1 MHHEVKKSIEKIL
14 AVTWTND
21 KSGIVA
27 RRRENKKDAIN
38 DGFRLE
44 VDGSLTF
51 INIRLTESGLYD
63 FRVYNSEGTETGRG
77 QNKMKVYAKVPKPDL
92 KSTCNTDGNVTLTCN
107 AGNGEDLQYTWFDR
121 TNPIENKHT
130 KTLILPVAKVNNP
143 YSCSAK
149 NPVSEARSENK
160 TVTCQDV
167 KKAVG
172 DDVKFRPDN
181 IPSPT
186 VSIIWK
192 HKDNDGIMVKAI
204 EWDTDDVDVP
214 NPKFKDI
221 ATLDEK
227 TGEITLTG
235 LKLHHSG
242 VYTIEINSKEQQNK
256 FTLTVMVSGEEC
268 KENQLEGTSCTMKLK
283 SREKTAEVKWTND
296 KSVIIA
302 RRKKNK
308 DTVKDG
314 FRLEVDG
321 SLTFINI
328 RVTESG
334 LYDFS
339 TYDSVG
345 TETGRGQ
352 NKIKVYAKVPKPDLK
367 WTCNTDGNVTL
378 TCNAGNGED
387 LQYTWFDRTNPIE
400 NKHTKTLI
408 LPLEKVNN
416 QYSCSAKNPV
426 SEARSESKTVTCQ
439 DVKRAVGDDVTFRP
453 DNIPSPTTSI
463 LWKHTDNDGIMV
475 KVIEWEPV
483 DGVDVPNPKFKD
495 IATLDEK
502 TGEITLTGLKLHHS
516 GVYSIEINSKEQQ
529 NKFTLTVMEPVPKPE
544 IRRETSS
551 NHDAKYLIC
560 DGDATIIWK
569 NSAGETLSGTPI
581 SGPPKGES
589 ITVNNTRN
597 RDNYYTCTLKNDV
610 SEKTSDRVY
619 EKDLFTEPVPK
630 PEIRIETSKNHDVKS
645 LNCYGDATIIWK
657 NSAGD
662 TLSGTPISG
671 STKGESLT
679 VKNTRNR
686 DNYYTCTLQNDVS
699 EKTSDPVYE
708 KDLFSSY
715 SSDNNPGPS
724 TGLIVFLVILLVLL
738 FLGIAA
744 CLLYICHDKTH
755 ESVHNSCGNAPILG
769 GVLRC
774 LDRCRKNPGTDK
786 NENPD
791 NAANQPLKDVT
802 ASPKEGKIWIRSWE
816 WMSSLISAPMNDPTD
831 REEFDKHVNPEPSCG
846 PCIHRFF

>member
-475 KVIEWEPV
+475 KAIEWDS
-483 DGVDVPNPKFKD
+483 DGVDVPHPKFKG
-495 IATLDEK
+495 IATLDNK

-516 GVYSIEINSKEQQ
+516 GVYTIEINSKEQQ

-544 IRRETSS
+544 IRIEPTS
-551 NHDAKYLIC
+551 NRDVKYLIC
-560 DGDATIIWK
+560 DADATIIWK

-589 ITVNNTRN
+589 ITVKNTQN

-619 EKDLFTEPVPK
+619 EKDLFP
-630 PEIRIETSKNHDVKS
+630 D
-645 LNCYGDATIIWK
+645 
-657 NSAGD
+657 
-662 TLSGTPISG
+662 
-671 STKGESLT
+671 
-679 VKNTRNR
+679 
-686 DNYYTCTLQNDVS
+686 
-699 EKTSDPVYE
+699 
-708 KDLFSSY
+708 
-715 SSDNNPGPS
+715 PGPS
-724 TGLIVFLVILLVLL
+724 TGLIVFLVIFLVLL
-738 FLGIAA
+738 FLGIVA
-744 CLLYICHDKTH
+744 CLLYICHDNTH

>member
-619 EKDLFTEPVPK
+619 EKDLFT
-630 PEIRIETSKNHDVKS
+630 D
-645 LNCYGDATIIWK
+645 
-657 NSAGD
+657 
-662 TLSGTPISG
+662 
-671 STKGESLT
+671 
-679 VKNTRNR
+679 
-686 DNYYTCTLQNDVS
+686 
-699 EKTSDPVYE
+699 
-708 KDLFSSY
+708 
-715 SSDNNPGPS
+715 PGPS
-724 TGLIVFLVILLVLL
+724 TGLIVFLVIFLVLL
-738 FLGIAA
+738 FLGIVA
-744 CLLYICHDKTH
+744 CLLYICHDNTH

>member
-439 DVKRAVGDDVTFRP
+439 DVKRAVGENVKFRP

-463 LWKHTDNDGIMV
+463 LWKHKDNAGTVV

-483 DGVDVPNPKFKD
+483 DGDDVPNPKFKG
-495 IATLDEK
+495 IATLDNK

-544 IRRETSS
+544 IRIEPTS
-551 NHDAKYLIC
+551 NRDVKYLIC
-560 DGDATIIWK
+560 DADATIIWK

-589 ITVNNTRN
+589 ITVKNTQN

-619 EKDLFTEPVPK
+619 EKDLFP
-630 PEIRIETSKNHDVKS
+630 D
-645 LNCYGDATIIWK
+645 
-657 NSAGD
+657 
-662 TLSGTPISG
+662 
-671 STKGESLT
+671 
-679 VKNTRNR
+679 
-686 DNYYTCTLQNDVS
+686 
-699 EKTSDPVYE
+699 
-708 KDLFSSY
+708 
-715 SSDNNPGPS
+715 PGPS
-724 TGLIVFLVILLVLL
+724 TGLIVFLVIFLVLL
-738 FLGIAA
+738 FLGIVA
-744 CLLYICHDKTH
+744 CLLYICHDNTH

>member
-256 FTLTVMVSGEEC
+256 FTLTVMG
-268 KENQLEGTSCTMKLK
+268 
-283 SREKTAEVKWTND
+283 
-296 KSVIIA
+296 
-302 RRKKNK
+302 
-308 DTVKDG
+308 
-314 FRLEVDG
+314 
-321 SLTFINI
+321 
-328 RVTESG
+328 
-334 LYDFS
+334 
-339 TYDSVG
+339 
-345 TETGRGQ
+345 
-352 NKIKVYAKVPKPDLK
+352 
-367 WTCNTDGNVTL
+367 
-378 TCNAGNGED
+378 
-387 LQYTWFDRTNPIE
+387 
-400 NKHTKTLI
+400 
-408 LPLEKVNN
+408 
-416 QYSCSAKNPV
+416 
-426 SEARSESKTVTCQ
+426 Q

-529 NKFTLTVMEPVPKPE
+529 NKFTLTVMGQDVKRAVGENVKFRPDNIPSPTTSILWKHKDNAGTVVKVIEWEPVDGDDVPNPKFKGIATLDNKTGEITLTGLKLHHSGVYSIEINSKEQQNKFTLTVMEPVPKPE
-544 IRRETSS
+544 IRIEPTS
-551 NHDAKYLIC
+551 NRDVKYLIC
-560 DGDATIIWK
+560 DADATIIWK

-589 ITVNNTRN
+589 ITVKNTQN

-619 EKDLFTEPVPK
+619 EKDLFP
-630 PEIRIETSKNHDVKS
+630 D
-645 LNCYGDATIIWK
+645 
-657 NSAGD
+657 
-662 TLSGTPISG
+662 
-671 STKGESLT
+671 
-679 VKNTRNR
+679 
-686 DNYYTCTLQNDVS
+686 
-699 EKTSDPVYE
+699 
-708 KDLFSSY
+708 
-715 SSDNNPGPS
+715 PGPS
-724 TGLIVFLVILLVLL
+724 TGLIVFLVIFLVLL
-738 FLGIAA
+738 FLGIVA
-744 CLLYICHDKTH
+744 CLLYICHDNTH

>member
-529 NKFTLTVMEPVPKPE
+529 NKFTLTVMGQDVKRAVGENVKFRPDNIPSPTTSILWKHKDNAGTVVKVIEWEPVDGDDVPNPKFKGIATLDNKTGEITLTGLKLHHSGVYSIEINSKEQQNKFTLTVMEPVPKPE
-544 IRRETSS
+544 IRIEPTS
-551 NHDAKYLIC
+551 NRDVKYLIC
-560 DGDATIIWK
+560 DADATIIWK

-589 ITVNNTRN
+589 ITVKNTQN

-619 EKDLFTEPVPK
+619 EKDLFP
-630 PEIRIETSKNHDVKS
+630 D
-645 LNCYGDATIIWK
+645 
-657 NSAGD
+657 
-662 TLSGTPISG
+662 
-671 STKGESLT
+671 
-679 VKNTRNR
+679 
-686 DNYYTCTLQNDVS
+686 
-699 EKTSDPVYE
+699 
-708 KDLFSSY
+708 
-715 SSDNNPGPS
+715 PGPS
-724 TGLIVFLVILLVLL
+724 TGLIVFLVIFLVLL
-738 FLGIAA
+738 FLGIVA
-744 CLLYICHDKTH
+744 CLLYICHDNTH

-816 WMSSLISAPMNDPTD
+816 WMSSLIRN
-831 REEFDKHVNPEPSCG
+831 
-846 PCIHRFF
+846 

>member
-544 IRRETSS
+544 IR
-551 NHDAKYLIC
+551 
-560 DGDATIIWK
+560 
-569 NSAGETLSGTPI
+569 
-581 SGPPKGES
+581 
-589 ITVNNTRN
+589 
-597 RDNYYTCTLKNDV
+597 
-610 SEKTSDRVY
+610 
-619 EKDLFTEPVPK
+619 
-630 PEIRIETSKNHDVKS
+630 IETSKNHDVKS